1 MCRLLMLPA
10 AAFAACAQAAPD
22 DTAALAREWRTLRAQ
37 RGHFEGGRWNDDL
50 DRWQGRKHQLM
61 QSLAQRA
68 REAAWTQADLQQWLG
83 LPDAQWPQSPNS
95 KPEHTPTR
103 QQTRW
108 DGAAPPPE
116 AVLWVYH
123 WRGSRDRLIVA
134 LHGGRVVATG
144 WLFEH
149 EAR

>member
-1 MCRLLMLPA
+1 MGWLLAVPA

-22 DTAALAREWRTLRAQ
+22 DTAALAREWRSLRAQ
-37 RGHFEGGRWNDDL
+37 RGHFDGGRWSDDL

-68 REAAWTQADLQQWLG
+68 RAAAWTPAQLRQWLG
-83 LPDAQWPQSPNS
+83 RPDAQWRGDA
-95 KPEHTPTR
+95 PEHALTLQPM
-103 QQTRW
+103 RW
-108 DGAAPPPE
+108 DGLTPP
-116 AVLWVYH
+116 ANALLFVYH

-134 LHGGRVVATG
+134 LHGGRIVATG